1 MNVRVGEGAVLKPE
15 GTFFGCENSV
25 CGDERG
31 TVRNYVSVR
40 GGLGRLVDA
49 WGCFWMLA
57 KACEGLWM
65 PEETWRSSWRLVE
78 ALISGGQS
86 LESDG
91 DFGRMSI

>member
-40 GGLGRLVDA
+40 GGLG
-49 WGCFWMLA
+49 MLLD
-57 KACEGLWM
+57 ACEGLWM